1 MKDISHGGARQAALE
16 NLERFRRDGTWSGS
30 GIDSVIKKYKLDG
43 REAALT
49 ARLCL
54 GVLQNSSL
62 CDHYIGCY
70 CRSKLEPKVRDIL
83 RLGVYQLLFMDKIP
97 ARAAVSE
104 SVALCKGCGYGRAA
118 GLVNAV
124 LRRVAENAD
133 ALPEIP
139 GQGTAKYLSVKYSH
153 PEWLAQYVMD
163 KKGYPFAE
171 AFLAAN
177 NRPAGLTIQV
187 NRLHVSPADYTR
199 ALARAEIP
207 FREVPDLPG
216 CVELEGG
223 SAVALPGFDQ
233 GLFYVQDR
241 AARTAVEIAAPRPGM
256 QVLDA
261 CSCPGGKSFAAAI
274 AMENRGSILACDI
287 HEKKLRLVRSG
298 AERMGIDIIDTCAR
312 DAREPDEALR
322 QRFDLVIADVPCS
335 GLGVI
340 GKKPEI
346 RNKSRHSLQVLPTIQ
361 RAILLNLA
369 DFVRPG
375 GSLLYSTCTILE
387 EENEQV
393 VRTFLS
399 ERDDY
404 MLEGFHAAG
413 IECPDGM
420 YTFWPNIDGTDGFF
434 AARLKR
440 KS

>member
-1 MKDISHGGARQAALE
+1 MKEIPQGGARQAALE

-30 GIDSVIKKYKLDG
+30 GIDSVIKKYSLDG

-62 CDHYIGCY
+62 CDYYIGCF
-70 CRSKLEPKVRDIL
+70 CRSRLEPKVRDIL

-104 SVALCKGCGYGRAA
+104 SVALCKASGYDRAA

-139 GQGTAKYLSVKYSH
+139 GQGTAKYLSIKYSH
-153 PEWLAQYVMD
+153 PEWLVQYVID
-163 KKGYPFAE
+163 KKGYAFAE

-187 NRLHVSPADYTR
+187 NRLHVSPEDYTR
-199 ALARAEIP
+199 ALARAELP
-207 FREVPDLPG
+207 FREVPGLPG
-216 CVELEGG
+216 CIELEGG
-223 SAVALPGFDQ
+223 SAVGLPGFDQ

-256 QVLDA
+256 NVLDA

-274 AMENRGSILACDI
+274 AMENRGSILSCDI

-298 AERMGIDIIDTCAR
+298 AERLGIDIINTCAR
-312 DAREPDEALR
+312 DAREPDEALL

-346 RNKSRHSLQVLPTIQ
+346 RNKNRDSLQELPAIQ
-361 RAILLNLA
+361 QDILRNLA

-375 GSLLYSTCTILE
+375 GTLLYSTCTILE

-393 VRTFLS
+393 VRAFLS
-399 ERDDY
+399 ERADY
-404 MLEGFHAAG
+404 MLEGFSVAG
-413 IECPDGM
+413 IDCPEGM

>member
-1 MKDISHGGARQAALE
+1 MKDKPHCGARQAALE

-30 GIDSVIKKYKLDG
+30 GIDSVIKKYGLDG

-62 CDHYIGCY
+62 CDYYIGCY
-70 CRSKLEPKVRDIL
+70 CRLKLEPKVRDIL

-104 SVALCKGCGYGRAA
+104 SVALCKDCGYARAA

-124 LRRVAENAD
+124 LRRVAENVD

-177 NRPAGLTIQV
+177 NCPAGLTIQV
-187 NRLHVSPADYTR
+187 NRLRVSPEDYTR
-199 ALARAEIP
+199 ALARAALP
-207 FREVPDLPG
+207 FREIPDLPG
-216 CVELEGG
+216 CIELEGG
-223 SAVALPGFDQ
+223 SAVNLPGFDQ

-261 CSCPGGKSFAAAI
+261 CACPGGKSFAAAI
-274 AMENRGSILACDI
+274 AMENQGSILSCDI
-287 HEKKLRLVRSG
+287 HEKKLRLVRSS
-298 AERMGIDIIDTCAR
+298 AERLGIHIIDTCSR
-312 DAREPDEALR
+312 DAREPDESLL
-322 QRFDLVIADVPCS
+322 QRFALVIADVPCS

-346 RNKSRHSLQVLPTIQ
+346 RNKDREGLLGLPAIQ
-361 RAILLNLA
+361 RDILRNLA

-375 GSLLYSTCTILE
+375 GTLLYSTCTILE
-387 EENEQV
+387 EENEDV
-393 VRTFLS
+393 VRSFLL
-399 ERDDY
+399 ERDDFA
-404 MLEGFHAAG
+404 LEGFHAAG
-413 IECPDGM
+413 IDCPTGM
-420 YTFWPNIDGTDGFF
+420 YTFWPNVDGTDGFF

-440 KS
+440 KN

>member
-1 MKDISHGGARQAALE
+1 MKDYSHGGARQAALE

-30 GIDSVIKKYKLDG
+30 GIDSAIKKYSLDG

-62 CDHYIGCY
+62 CDYYIGCY
-70 CRSKLEPKVRDIL
+70 CRSRLEPKVRDIL

-104 SVALCKGCGYGRAA
+104 SVALCKAGGYARAA

-124 LRRVAENAD
+124 LRRVAENVD

-139 GQGTAKYLSVKYSH
+139 GQGTAKYLSIKYSH
-153 PEWLAQYVMD
+153 PEWLVQYVID
-163 KKGYPFAE
+163 RKGYAFAE
-171 AFLAAN
+171 AFLASN
-177 NRPAGLTIQV
+177 NCPAGLTIQV
-187 NRLHVSPADYTR
+187 NRLRVSPEEYTR

-207 FREVPDLPG
+207 FREVPGLPG
-216 CVELEGG
+216 CIELEGG

-233 GLFYVQDR
+233 GLLYVQDR
-241 AARTAVEIAAPRPGM
+241 AARTAVEIAAPMPGM

-274 AMENRGSILACDI
+274 AMENRGSILSCDI
-287 HEKKLRLVRSG
+287 HEKKLRLVHSG
-298 AERMGIDIIDTCAR
+298 AERLGIEIIDTLPR
-312 DAREPDEALR
+312 DAREPDESLH

-346 RNKSRHSLQVLPTIQ
+346 RNKDRASLEGLPAIQ
-361 RAILLNLA
+361 RDILCNLA

-375 GSLLYSTCTILE
+375 GTLLYSTCTVLE
-387 EENEQV
+387 EENEKV
-393 VRTFLS
+393 VHSFLS

-404 MLEGFHAAG
+404 MLEGFSVAG
-413 IECPDGM
+413 IDCPDGM
-420 YTFWPNIDGTDGFF
+420 YTFWPNVDGTDGFF
-434 AARLKR
+434 AARLIRKR
-440 KS
+440 

>member
-1 MKDISHGGARQAALE
+1 MKDNSHGGARQAALE
-16 NLERFRRDGTWSGS
+16 NLERFRRDGAWSGS
-30 GIDSVIKKYKLDG
+30 GIDSAIKKYSLDG

-62 CDHYIGCY
+62 CDYYIGCY

-104 SVALCKGCGYGRAA
+104 SVALCKVSGYARAA

-139 GQGTAKYLSVKYSH
+139 GQGTAKYLSIKYSH
-153 PEWLAQYVMD
+153 PEWLVQYVMD
-163 KKGYPFAE
+163 RKGYAFAE

-187 NRLHVSPADYTR
+187 NR
-199 ALARAEIP
+199 
-207 FREVPDLPG
+207 
-216 CVELEGG
+216 

-241 AARTAVEIAAPRPGM
+241 AARTAVEIASPKPGM

-274 AMENRGSILACDI
+274 AMENWGSILSCDI

-298 AERMGIDIIDTCAR
+298 AERMGITIIDTCPR
-312 DAREPDEALR
+312 DAREPDESLH

-346 RNKSRHSLQVLPTIQ
+346 RNKDRASLEGLPAIQ
-361 RAILLNLA
+361 RDILRNLS

-375 GSLLYSTCTILE
+375 GTLLYSTCTILE
-387 EENEQV
+387 EENQAV
-393 VRTFLS
+393 VRSFLS
-399 ERDDY
+399 ERNDY
-404 MLEGFHAAG
+404 MLEGFSVAG
-413 IECPDGM
+413 IDCPEGM
-420 YTFWPNIDGTDGFF
+420 YTFWPNVDGTDGFF
-434 AARLKR
+434 AAKLKR
-440 KS
+440 KH

>member
-1 MKDISHGGARQAALE
+1 MKDISHGTARQAALE

-30 GIDSVIKKYKLDG
+30 GIDSVIKKYSLDG

-62 CDHYIGCY
+62 CDYYIGCY
-70 CRSKLEPKVRDIL
+70 CRSKLEPKVRDVL
-83 RLGVYQLLFMDKIP
+83 RLGVYQILFMDKIP

-104 SVALCKGCGYGRAA
+104 SVALCKDCGYARAA

-153 PEWLAQYVMD
+153 PEWLVQYVID
-163 KKGYPFAE
+163 RKGYAFAE

-177 NRPAGLTIQV
+177 NRPAGLIIQV
-187 NRLHVSPADYTR
+187 NRLHVSPEDYTR
-199 ALARAEIP
+199 ALARAEIT
-207 FREVPDLPG
+207 FREIPDLLG
-216 CVELEGG
+216 CIELEGG

-241 AARTAVEIAAPRPGM
+241 AARTAVEIAAPKPGM
-256 QVLDA
+256 NVLDA
-261 CSCPGGKSFAAAI
+261 CACPGGKSFAAAI
-274 AMENRGSILACDI
+274 AMENKGSILACDI
-287 HEKKLRLVRSG
+287 HEKKLRLVRSS
-298 AERMGIDIIDTCAR
+298 AERLGLTIIDTCPR
-312 DAREPDEALR
+312 DAREPDEALH

-346 RNKSRHSLQVLPTIQ
+346 RNKSRESLHELPAIQ
-361 RAILLNLA
+361 RDILRNLA

-375 GSLLYSTCTILE
+375 GTLLYSTCTILE
-387 EENEQV
+387 EENEDV
-393 VRTFLS
+393 IRAFLS
-399 ERDDY
+399 EREDY
-404 MLEGFHAAG
+404 MLEGFHVVG
-413 IECPDGM
+413 IDSPDGM

-440 KS
+440 KN

>member
-30 GIDSVIKKYKLDG
+30 GIDSAIKKYSLDG

-54 GVLQNSSL
+54 GVLQNRSL
-62 CDHYIGCY
+62 CDYYLGCY

-83 RLGVYQLLFMDKIP
+83 RMGVYQLLFMDKIP

-104 SVALCKGCGYGRAA
+104 SVALCKDCGYARAA

-139 GQGTAKYLSVKYSH
+139 GKGTAKYLSIKYSH

-163 KKGYPFAE
+163 KKGYAFAE

-187 NRLHVSPADYTR
+187 NRLHVSPEDYTR

-207 FREVPDLPG
+207 FREAADLPG
-216 CVELEGG
+216 CIDLEGG
-223 SAVALPGFDQ
+223 SAVNLPGFDQ

-241 AARTAVEIAAPRPGM
+241 AARTAVEIAAPQPGM

-261 CSCPGGKSFAAAI
+261 CACPGGKSFAAAI
-274 AMENRGSILACDI
+274 AMENQGRILACDI

-298 AERMGIDIIDTCAR
+298 AERLGINIIQTLPR
-312 DAREPDEALR
+312 DAREPDATLH

-346 RNKSRHSLQVLPTIQ
+346 RNKSRESLLGLPAIQ
-361 RAILLNLA
+361 RAILRNLA

-375 GSLLYSTCTILE
+375 GTLLFSTCTILE

-393 VRTFLS
+393 VRAFLS

-404 MLEGFHAAG
+404 MLEGFHVAG
-413 IECPDGM
+413 INCPDGM

-440 KS
+440 KN

>member
-1 MKDISHGGARQAALE
+1 MKELSPGGARQAALE
-16 NLERFRRDGTWSGS
+16 NLERFRREGTWSGS
-30 GIDSVIKKYKLDG
+30 GIDSVIKKYGMDG

-62 CDHYIGCY
+62 CDYYIGCY

-83 RLGVYQLLFMDKIP
+83 RLGVYQILFMDKIP

-104 SVALCKGCGYGRAA
+104 SVALCKSCGYARAS

-133 ALPEIP
+133 FLPEIP
-139 GQGTAKYLSVKYSH
+139 GQGSAEYLSIKYSH
-153 PEWLAQYVMD
+153 PQWLAQYVMD
-163 KKGYPFAE
+163 RKGYAFAE

-187 NRLHVSPADYTR
+187 NRLRCGVEEYTR

-207 FREVPDLPG
+207 FREAPGLPG
-216 CVELEGG
+216 CIELKGG
-223 SAVALPGFDQ
+223 SAAELPGYDQ

-241 AARTAVEIAAPRPGM
+241 AARTAVEIAAPEPGM
-256 QVLDA
+256 RVLDA
-261 CSCPGGKSFAAAI
+261 CSCPGGKSFAADI
-274 AMENRGSILACDI
+274 AMENRGSILSCDI

-298 AERMGIDIIDTCAR
+298 AERLGFTLIDTCPR
-312 DAREPDEALR
+312 DAREDDRAWH

-346 RNKSRHSLQVLPTIQ
+346 RNKSRESLDGLPAIQ
-361 RAILLNLA
+361 RDILLNLA
-369 DFVRPG
+369 NFVRPG
-375 GSLLYSTCTILE
+375 GTLLYSTCTILE
-387 EENEQV
+387 EENEAV
-393 VRTFLS
+393 VRALLAART
-399 ERDDY
+399 DY
-404 MLEGFHAAG
+404 TLEGFSVAG
-413 IECPDGM
+413 IDCPQGM
-420 YTFWPNIDGTDGFF
+420 YTFWPNVDGTDGFF

-440 KS
+440 KN

>member
-1 MKDISHGGARQAALE
+1 MNHISHGTARQAALE

-30 GIDSVIKKYKLDG
+30 GIDTVIKKYKLDG

-62 CDHYIGCY
+62 CDYYIGCY

-83 RLGVYQLLFMDKIP
+83 RLGVYQILFMDKIP

-104 SVALCKGCGYGRAA
+104 SVALCKDCGYGRAA

-241 AARTAVEIAAPRPGM
+241 AARTAVEIAAPQSGM
-256 QVLDA
+256 NVLDA

-274 AMENRGSILACDI
+274 AMENRGSILACDS

-346 RNKSRHSLQVLPTIQ
+346 RNKSRHSLQELPTIQ

-375 GSLLYSTCTILE
+375 GTMLYSTCTILE